1 MHAKAPRK
9 RFQHLLQHLFD
20 FIERCLRMLNN
31 AKHGVGKRFQHLF
44 RFCFNNIAREALYK
58 AFFNSWWLTI
68 FEMHILEIF
77 GWFEM
82 NGQI

>member
-1 MHAKAPRK
+1 
-9 RFQHLLQHLFD
+9 
-20 FIERCLRMLNN
+20 MLNN

-58 AFFNSWWLTI
+58 AFFNPWWLTI

-82 NGQI
+82 NMDKSRMPVSHLRLPL